1 MYINNYLTQI
11 KNLLELMPRYI
22 YIYIFFFLT
31 LRLPQVYMNCRLN
44 LICQGSTADPKF
56 VTKALLLL

>member
-22 YIYIFFFLT
+22 YIYIFFFFNFKITPSLHELQT
-31 LRLPQVYMNCRLN
+31 QSNMSGIY
-44 LICQGSTADPKF
+44 S
-56 VTKALLLL
+56 

>member
-1 MYINNYLTQI
+1 MYINNYLTHI

-22 YIYIFFFLT
+22 YIYIYIFFLT

-56 VTKALLLL
+56 CD